1 MGHGGNLELKREAK
15 SKTSFTDQTSAVSH
29 FWIESEDQLGV
40 KDDLMSLIFAQYLQ
54 YSNTRGLKFH
64 LYLVVGRPLLI
75 VGSYLCRPLIVG

>member
-54 YSNTRGLKFH
+54 NLRISFSLRSNIIKPIFF
-64 LYLVVGRPLLI
+64 YC
-75 VGSYLCRPLIVG
+75 S